1 MSWGIGEI
9 GELGRDVCSMKVPP
23 VSGSDDEPPYDFD
36 GILRDHLTPGGM
48 YREAAD
54 GGGARME
61 NVKVCSGSLSVCLSV
76 MCMTCSALSVQV
88 CTHFEGCKCV
98 FSNRKPRFILPRR
111 FVPPVLPGATLGRCC
126 RLRTAAGLCV
136 IPPPPPPPPSPLRNT
151 THGTG
156 DRMRRVPLAGGDE
169 GGR

>member
-23 VSGSDDEPPYDFD
+23 VPGSDDEPPYDFD

-61 NVKVCSGSLSVCLSV
+61 NVKVCMHVIVCVSAFYVCACLS
-76 MCMTCSALSVQV
+76 
-88 CTHFEGCKCV
+88 EDD
-98 FSNRKPRFILPRR
+98 I
-111 FVPPVLPGATLGRCC
+111 
-126 RLRTAAGLCV
+126 
-136 IPPPPPPPPSPLRNT
+136 
-151 THGTG
+151 
-156 DRMRRVPLAGGDE
+156 
-169 GGR
+169 